1 MESRVRG
8 YLVTVIAFSL
18 LALTVQHSAAKCDP
32 TGADAADVAAA
43 RAAVAA
49 CDCTGAKNHGEFV
62 SCAAGK
68 AKETLTNRSCMGF
81 VVSCAAHSTCGKP
94 GFVTCCRTTAAG
106 KTKCSTKSGTSHCTA
121 PKNGS
126 SCVGNFPSCCDACG
140 ATGGCPSSPSG
151 AFLDTRF

>member
-43 RAAVAA
+43 RAAVAT
-49 CDCTGAKNHGEFV
+49 CDCAGAANHGTFV
-62 SCAAGK
+62 KCAAAK
-68 AKETLTNRSCMGF
+68 AKATLMNQSCKGF
-81 VVSCAAHSTCGKP
+81 VVSCAARSTCGKP

-106 KTKCSTKSGTSHCTA
+106 ATKCSTKSSATSCKAPTGGTA
-121 PKNGS
+121 
-126 SCVGNFPSCCDACG
+126 CVGSFASCCDACT
-140 ATGGCPSSPSG
+140 TGGCASSPSG
-151 AFLDTRF
+151 AFLDAAY